1 MLINPSVL
9 DTVLFLFE
17 NYLEDCHEP
26 PQRAILENILRADGF
41 PEPTVRRALDWLEI
55 LEAPEHKF
63 ASDTFGAGAWR
74 VFNAQ
79 ECARLTAQARG
90 FLLYLEQI
98 AVLDPVLR
106 ESVIE
111 RLLALDDE
119 VVDIEQVQWVVLLS
133 LFRRPG
139 QEAAFAQM
147 EDLLYA
153 DMADLA
159 H

>member
-1 MLINPSVL
+1 MINPSVL

-17 NYLEDCHEP
+17 NYLEDCEEP
-26 PQRAILENILRADGF
+26 PQRATLEHVLRSGGF
-41 PEPTVRRALDWLEI
+41 PEPTVHRALDWLEV
-55 LEAPEHKF
+55 LDAPEVEF
-63 ASDTFGAGAWR
+63 APDAFEAGAWR
-74 VFNAQ
+74 VFDPQ
-79 ECARLTAQARG
+79 ECARLTTEARG
-90 FLLYLEQI
+90 FLHYLEQVG
-98 AVLDPVLR
+98 VLDAVLR
-106 ESVIE
+106 ERVIE

-119 VVDIEQVQWVVLLS
+119 VVDVEEVQWVVLLS

-153 DMADLA
+153 NMAELA

>member
-1 MLINPSVL
+1 MNPSVL

-17 NYLEDCHEP
+17 NYLEDCEEP
-26 PQRAILENILRADGF
+26 PQRATLEQVLRSGGF
-41 PEPTVRRALDWLEI
+41 PEPTVHRALDWLEV
-55 LEAPEHKF
+55 LEAPEREF
-63 ASDTFGAGAWR
+63 APEAFGAGACR
-74 VFNAQ
+74 IFNAQ

-90 FLLYLEQI
+90 FLLYLEQVE
-98 AVLDPVLR
+98 VLDPVLR
-106 ESVIE
+106 ERVIE

-119 VVDIEQVQWVVLLS
+119 IVDIEEVQWVVLLS

>member
-1 MLINPSVL
+1 MNPSVL

-17 NYLEDCHEP
+17 NYLEDCEEP
-26 PQRAILENILRADGF
+26 PQRVTLENILRADGF
-41 PEPTVRRALDWLEI
+41 PEPTVRRAL
-55 LEAPEHKF
+55 AEHEF
-63 ASDTFGAGAWR
+63 TSNTFGAGAWR
-74 VFNAQ
+74 VFSVQ
-79 ECARLTAQARG
+79 ECACLTAQARG